1 MRVSP
6 RSVRRAGDSGCPKDA
21 EEGNAVAYAPQSVC
35 TRRKHE
41 RSSHVFGR
49 RVLHSV
55 FRPVHVDPH
64 YAPGASLVVGH
75 VSRHHGWANPREREE
90 PALGPALVDVARL
103 ATCHSSMQVEGR
115 GTKRKGRRSRP
126 PSLRGSRESRLGCSH
141 VDETLQ
147 KSVGGVW
154 PRISSANA
162 LQKERSGSSERGPS
176 SERRSAG
183 DTVGSRVERRVRR
196 EVGLTAEERED
207 RRKTQGGARV
217 PFSGYDIAKS
227 GAVVAGPGR

>member
-1 MRVSP
+1 VSLL
-6 RSVRRAGDSGCPKDA
+6 DA
-21 EEGNAVAYAPQSVC
+21 S
-35 TRRKHE
+35 R
-41 RSSHVFGR
+41 
-49 RVLHSV
+49 
-55 FRPVHVDPH
+55 
-64 YAPGASLVVGH
+64 GAW
-75 VSRHHGWANPREREE
+75 HGE
-90 PALGPALVDVARL
+90 
-103 ATCHSSMQVEGR
+103 
-115 GTKRKGRRSRP
+115 KRKEVEASVPARIKEP
-126 PSLRGSRESRLGCSH
+126 RLGCSH

-154 PRISSANA
+154 PRISSAYA

-207 RRKTQGGARV
+207 RRKTQGGARM